1 MCLFAVLIYLLIH
14 PSSKGIGHLLPD
26 KAYTGKCRD
35 AKINKIHI
43 KINIRF
49 IFKKIN
55 NSLHS
60 KGSQIVELMLSCI
73 LIGLCSLKNIFK
85 YIITFKCLYNNLMNQ
100 VDVISPVL
108 QMDKLHHLSG
118 SLASQLITMTGGS
131 IGMQQKSPEKI
142 KK

>member
-1 MCLFAVLIYLLIH
+1 
-14 PSSKGIGHLLPD
+14 
-26 KAYTGKCRD
+26 
-35 AKINKIHI
+35 
-43 KINIRF
+43 
-49 IFKKIN
+49 
-55 NSLHS
+55 
-60 KGSQIVELMLSCI
+60 MLSCI
-73 LIGLCSLKNIFK
+73 LIGLCSLQNIFK
-85 YIITFKCLYNNLMNQ
+85 YIITIKCLYNNLMNQ